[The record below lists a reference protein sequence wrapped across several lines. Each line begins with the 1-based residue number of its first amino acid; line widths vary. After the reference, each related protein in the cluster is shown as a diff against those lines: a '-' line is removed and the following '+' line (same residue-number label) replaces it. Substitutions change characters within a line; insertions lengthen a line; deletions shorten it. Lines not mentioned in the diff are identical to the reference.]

1 MNMERNEIAEK
12 TRKILASVLKHEK
25 FEMKDDLTATDV
37 EGWDSLSHITIISEI
52 EEEFKIKFKLKE
64 LNKLKNIGSLIE
76 IVQSK
81 L

>member
-1 MNMERNEIAEK
+1 
-12 TRKILASVLKHEK
+12 
-25 FEMKDDLTATDV
+25 MKDELTATEV

>member
-1 MNMERNEIAEK
+1 MERNAIAEK
-12 TRKILASVLKHEK
+12 IKKILTTVLKHEK
-25 FEMKDDLTATDV
+25 FEMKDELQATEV

-52 EEEFKIKFKLKE
+52 EEAFGIKFKLKE
-64 LNKLKNIGSLIE
+64 LNKLKNIGSLID

>member
-1 MNMERNEIAEK
+1 MMERNEITEK
-12 TRKILASVLKHEK
+12 IKKILSTVLKHEK
-25 FEMKDDLTATDV
+25 FEMKDELTAAEV
-37 EGWDSLSHITIISEI
+37 EGWDSLSHITIISEV
-52 EEEFKIKFKLKE
+52 EEAFKIKFKLKE

>member
-1 MNMERNEIAEK
+1 MERNEIAEK
-12 TRKILASVLKHEK
+12 IKKILSTVLKHEK
-25 FEMKDDLTATDV
+25 FEMKDELTATEVD
-37 EGWDSLSHITIISEI
+37 GWDSLSHITIISEV

-76 IVQSK
+76 IIQSK

>member
-1 MNMERNEIAEK
+1 MERSEIAEK

-25 FEMKDDLTATDV
+25 FEMKDELTATEV

>member
-1 MNMERNEIAEK
+1 MMERNEIAEK
-12 TRKILASVLKHEK
+12 IKKILAKVLKHDK
-25 FEMKDDLTATDV
+25 FEMNDELTATEV

-52 EEEFKIKFKLKE
+52 EEAFSIKFKLKE

>member
-1 MNMERNEIAEK
+1 MERKEIAEK
-12 TRKILASVLKHEK
+12 IRKILTIVLKHEI
-25 FEMKDDLTATDV
+25 FELKDELTAGEIV
-37 EGWDSLSHITIISEI
+37 GWDSLSHISIISEI
-52 EEEFKIKFKLKE
+52 EEEFKIRFKLKE

>member
-1 MNMERNEIAEK
+1 MERNEIAEK
-12 TRKILASVLKHEK
+12 VRKILASVLKHEK
-25 FEMKDDLTATDV
+25 FEMKDELTATEV

>member
-1 MNMERNEIAEK
+1 MERNEIAEK
-12 TRKILASVLKHEK
+12 VRKILATVLKHEK
-25 FEMKDDLTATDV
+25 FEMKDELTATEV

>member
-1 MNMERNEIAEK
+1 MEKKEIAEK
-12 TRKILASVLKHEK
+12 IRKILTIVLKHEI
-25 FEMKDDLTATDV
+25 FELKDELTAGEI
-37 EGWDSLSHITIISEI
+37 EGWDSLSHISIISEI
-52 EEEFKIKFKLKE
+52 EEEFKIRFKLKE

>member
-1 MNMERNEIAEK
+1 MERNEIAEK

-25 FEMKDDLTATDV
+25 FEMKDELTATEV